1 MPSFAIVFYSLIF
14 DFTTI
19 LAAAGLIHQQQHE
32 FCLISV
38 GTRNQESEIDLKKK
52 EDRIWIILP
61 SSFFLLSVT
70 FVTQSAA
77 EPRLPLRVLR
87 SFASFPQTV
96 LFPFFGPRVAS
107 QIALSLQRL
116 AVVRV

>member
-19 LAAAGLIHQQQHE
+19 LAAAGLVNQQQHE
-32 FCLISV
+32 FCLISA
-38 GTRNQESEIDLKKK
+38 GTRNQESEINFKKRQVK
-52 EDRIWIILP
+52 SGQIIFAFSWFLLP
-61 SSFFLLSVT
+61 SSFF
-70 FVTQSAA
+70 
-77 EPRLPLRVLR
+77 PRLPLRVLR

>member
-19 LAAAGLIHQQQHE
+19 LAAAGLVHQQQHE
-32 FCLISV
+32 FCLISI

-61 SSFFLLSVT
+61 SSFFLLSVKS
-70 FVTQSAA
+70 VTSCTLLAA

-87 SFASFPQTV
+87 SFASFPQTDRKS
-96 LFPFFGPRVAS
+96 G
-107 QIALSLQRL
+107 
-116 AVVRV
+116 

>member
-19 LAAAGLIHQQQHE
+19 LAAAGLVHQQQHE

-38 GTRNQESEIDLKKK
+38 GTSDRPQQIDLKKK

-61 SSFFLLSVT
+61 SS
-70 FVTQSAA
+70 
-77 EPRLPLRVLR
+77 
-87 SFASFPQTV
+87 
-96 LFPFFGPRVAS
+96 LFPLPSIRYIRYIRYTIRCRTSISAS
-107 QIALSLQRL
+107 SIEELCELSANRTFSVL
-116 AVVRV
+116 